1 MANYDLGTIGYT
13 VQNTGAPKSIAELK
27 EFAQA
32 GLEAHKNTTQL
43 SQGDRLS
50 KYFSSVDRQI
60 SVVNRNMQNYNRF
73 ISQAGQNSGRFGVV
87 TQQAGYQIGDFLVQV
102 QSGTNWMVAFG
113 QQATQLVG
121 ILPLMGA
128 GFMGLSTGALV
139 ALSAGLGIIIPLVT
153 AVGAAFM
160 RMGDDTKV
168 AESSINA
175 VDEALKRVQQT
186 SENMRLEGIGKILGI
201 SNEEVILAEDLV
213 SKEAERLA
221 ILQSISEIQNNAV
234 VVQGMYDVVGAIDL
248 YNQEQKLET
257 LQEQLKKNEETLAT
271 LKARNY
277 EEQFTNAML
286 ARQEAYYTNLGNL
299 ERERVALANQY
310 HASMIAVQNAHKIAA
325 EQSKLIA
332 DRASEAGVSA
342 TQLSHISFDNISG
355 AATEALRLAGNL
367 GISLDVAT
375 KLAAL
380 GPQGI
385 GGNDP
390 SGKTYSGRGGAPS
403 RGAIAELIASQGSY
417 ITPPSGS
424 GAGGGGGGG
433 GGGNARLDTL
443 IEQLRTER
451 EVLEEW
457 YTQSQETLM
466 SASENELQIIGGYNE
481 AKLRLEQEYQE
492 RLKGIRGDYNNQ
504 TLTETASLFGQLAN
518 IASAGGQKSAKAVA
532 VFQAIEGTI
541 NAYGAAIK
549 ALNTPGLGLAGR
561 FAAYASVLAAGLKGV
576 SAIRSAGG
584 IGGGSAGSGGGGRGS
599 ATVAPTSAASTP
611 QTVFIDSID
620 PKSLYSGETLINLF
634 EAFYDENDRRG
645 KVFVVAR

>member
-201 SNEEVILAEDLV
+201 SNEEVTLAEALA

-221 ILQSISEIQNNAV
+221 TLQSISEIQNNAV

-257 LQEQLKKNEETLAT
+257 LQEQLKLIDETLAT
-271 LKARNY
+271 LRSRNY

-355 AATEALRLAGNL
+355 AATEALILAVNL

-390 SGKTYSGRGGAPS
+390 SG
-403 RGAIAELIASQGSY
+403 
-417 ITPPSGS
+417 
-424 GAGGGGGGG
+424 
-433 GGGNARLDTL
+433 
-443 IEQLRTER
+443 
-451 EVLEEW
+451 
-457 YTQSQETLM
+457 YT
-466 SASENELQIIGGYNE
+466 
-481 AKLRLEQEYQE
+481 
-492 RLKGIRGDYNNQ
+492 
-504 TLTETASLFGQLAN
+504 
-518 IASAGGQKSAKAVA
+518 
-532 VFQAIEGTI
+532 
-541 NAYGAAIK
+541 
-549 ALNTPGLGLAGR
+549 
-561 FAAYASVLAAGLKGV
+561 
-576 SAIRSAGG
+576 
-584 IGGGSAGSGGGGRGS
+584 
-599 ATVAPTSAASTP
+599 
-611 QTVFIDSID
+611 
-620 PKSLYSGETLINLF
+620 
-634 EAFYDENDRRG
+634 
-645 KVFVVAR
+645 